1 MNFGMAELDDTLGA
15 FYAEVRSTDG
25 NLYSKST
32 FVGIRASINR
42 HLRAPP
48 FDNTYS
54 LMSDSSFH
62 KSYQMFSAMLKQLQR
77 ERLDRVM
84 HHPSISEG
92 RLQRLRE
99 SGVLVNR

>member
-1 MNFGMAELDDTLGA
+1 MAELDDALRA

-32 FVGIRASINR
+32 FVGIKASINK
-42 HLRAPP
+42 HLRALP

-62 KSYQMFSAMLKQLQR
+62 K
-77 ERLDRVM
+77 
-84 HHPSISEG
+84 
-92 RLQRLRE
+92 
-99 SGVLVNR
+99 